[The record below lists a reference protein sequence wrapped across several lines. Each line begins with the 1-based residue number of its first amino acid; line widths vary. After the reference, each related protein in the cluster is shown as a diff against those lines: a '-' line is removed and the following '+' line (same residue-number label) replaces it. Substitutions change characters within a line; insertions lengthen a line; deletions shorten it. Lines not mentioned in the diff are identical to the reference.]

1 MDKTKRKM
9 IYEIFMLGLILLSL
23 ALLPYRNNFTF
34 ILNWIIWVIFTLDYF
49 VRFHRAD
56 NKWHYVKTH
65 PFQLIAII
73 PFYGGFRAARIVSF
87 VHLLSITAMGRRYI
101 MPIYGFFRSNGL
113 NRFLMIFVLLVI
125 VIPVPMVFIEPEINN
140 YPDALWWAIVT
151 ATTVGYG
158 DIVPVTPIGR
168 ILASIM
174 MLFGIAFIGMIT
186 STLTNFFRAKKTAT
200 SSTQRASKITQL
212 IADTPDLTKEEIA
225 VVEQFLTLRKNELI
239 NETKK
244 SDSE

>member
-1 MDKTKRKM
+1 
-9 IYEIFMLGLILLSL
+9 
-23 ALLPYRNNFTF
+23 
-34 ILNWIIWVIFTLDYF
+34 
-49 VRFHRAD
+49 
-56 NKWHYVKTH
+56 
-65 PFQLIAII
+65 
-73 PFYGGFRAARIVSF
+73 
-87 VHLLSITAMGRRYI
+87 
-101 MPIYGFFRSNGL
+101 
-113 NRFLMIFVLLVI
+113 MIFVLLVI
-125 VIPVPMVFIEPEINN
+125 IIPVPMVFIEPEINN

-186 STLTNFFRAKKTAT
+186 STITNFFRAKKATT

-225 VVEQFLTLRKNELI
+225 VVEQFLALRKKELADENI
-239 NETKK
+239 K

>member
-9 IYEIFMLGLILLSL
+9 IYETFMLILILLSL

-34 ILNWIIWVIFTLDYF
+34 ILNWIIWVIFTLDYL
-49 VRFHRAD
+49 VRLYRAD

-73 PFYGGFRAARIVSF
+73 PFYGGFRVARIVSF

-101 MPIYGFFRSNGL
+101 VPIYSFFRSNGL

-125 VIPVPMVFIEPEINN
+125 IIPVPMVFIEPEINN

-186 STLTNFFRAKKTAT
+186 STITNFFRAKKPTN
-200 SSTQRASKITQL
+200 SSTQRANKITQL
-212 IADTPDLTKEEIA
+212 ISETPDLTKEEIA
-225 VVEQFLTLRKNELI
+225 VVEQFLTLRKKELADE
-239 NETKK
+239 NTK